1 MLYTLNNNYVLRKE
15 LNDCYR
21 LYNKKTLKSYIISY
35 KLFFILEQ
43 FRKQPYSLDNLIE
56 EFNVRNINLSD
67 FYHFIKK
74 DEFIDLLVVA
84 NNVPTPLV
92 KYNISK
98 DLPSY
103 TAYTPERVDFLI
115 TKHCNLACKHC
126 FEGSSPSFKMKR
138 ISSSDIDRI
147 LSQFEAANIQTLKI
161 TGGEPF
167 SHPDIDDFLFKAIQC
182 HFETIILT
190 NALLLNE
197 QRIDMIKRGHIQLG
211 ISLDG
216 MTSDTHDFIRGKG
229 TFDKLMRNLEILS
242 SEDIKFSITCTI
254 NKKNL
259 CQIDKIINYT
269 LNDCGA
275 QTLFLNRLRPM
286 GRINQNTDIVLS
298 EQENDNVYKLYLNKK
313 EEYKGRIILAD
324 DSALKTESIDN
335 KITCAA
341 GNSLIAIDEN
351 FDVYP
356 CIYGIDNPQYKM
368 GNLMVQDLDVIW
380 KSSKWNIFRGELTL
394 EDLTDCRNCNLKKV
408 CVMKNCRLKPVYEG
422 RSFTSSIS
430 YCDKSKK

>member
-1 MLYTLNNNYVLRKE
+1 MLYTLNNNYVLRQE

-21 LYNKKTLKSYIISY
+21 LYNKKTLRSYTISC

-43 FRKQPYSLDNLIE
+43 FRKQSYSLEHLIE
-56 EFNVRNINLSD
+56 EFNVRNIDLSD
-67 FYHFIKK
+67 FYHFIEK
-74 DEFIDLLVVA
+74 DEFFDLLVMA
-84 NNVPTPLV
+84 NNFKGPFV
-92 KYNISK
+92 KYKISK
-98 DLPSY
+98 DLSSY
-103 TAYTPERVDFLI
+103 TAYSPERVDFLI

-126 FEGSSPSFKMKR
+126 FEGSSPSFEVKR
-138 ISSSDIDRI
+138 ISSSDTDRI

-167 SHPDIDDFLFKAIQC
+167 SHPDIDNFLFKAIQC

-190 NALLLNE
+190 NALLLNK
-197 QRIDMIKRGHIQLG
+197 QRIDMIKKGHIQLG

-229 TFDKLMRNLEILS
+229 AFDKLIRILKILS
-242 SEDIKFSITCTI
+242 LEDIKFSITCTI

-259 CQIDKIINYT
+259 CQIDEIIDYS
-269 LNDCGA
+269 LNELGA

-286 GRINQNTDIVLS
+286 GRMNQNTNIVLS
-298 EQENDNVYKLYLNKK
+298 EQENDNVYKLYLNQ
-313 EEYKGRIILAD
+313 KGKYNKRIILAD
-324 DSALKTESIDN
+324 DSALKSNSHDN
-335 KITCAA
+335 KIVCAA

-351 FDVYP
+351 FNVYP
-356 CIYGIDNPQYKM
+356 CIYGIDNPEYKM
-368 GNLMVQDLDVIW
+368 GNLIDQNLDVIW
-380 KSSKWNIFRGELTL
+380 KSSKWNIFRGNLTL
-394 EDLTDCRNCNLKKV
+394 EDLTDCRNCKLHAV

-430 YCDKSKK
+430 YCNK